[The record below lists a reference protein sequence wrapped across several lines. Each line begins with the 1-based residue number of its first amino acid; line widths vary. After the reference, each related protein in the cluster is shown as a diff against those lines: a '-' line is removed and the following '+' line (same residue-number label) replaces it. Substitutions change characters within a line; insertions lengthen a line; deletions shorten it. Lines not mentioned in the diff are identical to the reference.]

1 MQKSHLSIAA
11 LASVALTTLFAIGSD
26 SNAQEQRAQEQ
37 RPTAQRP
44 WTRRSTLSA
53 RSPHNPS
60 PQSRS
65 SQSRSSPNHSP
76 QMQPTDSV
84 LLPGIYWENDRQPLK
99 LGQVAPNFSLS
110 LARDCRW
117 REANKKTPQKQI
129 EYSNDGQTPLVLGDF
144 VQSGKGVTIV
154 VFWAFWCDTWKD
166 VSRFLV
172 RMKPKLQS
180 EHTQILCVAVDAS
193 QQPVARRAFADG
205 TLWYPVV
212 IDPASAT
219 TANWGV
225 RRVPTLFVLDNL
237 RRVRRVFEG
246 FPGELPLLRAIHEA
260 RKTLVVALT
269 TSKVVVKR

>member
-11 LASVALTTLFAIGSD
+11 LASVALLATTFAIGSH
-26 SNAQEQRAQEQ
+26 SNAQEQR
-37 RPTAQRP
+37 PTPQRP

-53 RSPHNPS
+53 RSPHNS
-60 PQSRS
+60 SSQNRS
-65 SQSRSSPNHSP
+65 SQDPSP

-99 LGQVAPNFSLS
+99 LGQVAPDFSLS

-117 REANKKTPQKQI
+117 REANKKTPQKPI
-129 EYSNDGQTPLVLGDF
+129 EYSIDGQASLALGDY
-144 VQSGKGVTIV
+144 VQSGKGVTVV

-193 QQPVARRAFADG
+193 QQPVARRAFALG

-212 IDPASAT
+212 IDKGST
-219 TANWGV
+219 TTTNWGV
-225 RRVPTLFVLDNL
+225 RRVPTLFVLDNA
-237 RRVRRVFEG
+237 RRVRHVFEG
-246 FPGELPLLRAIHEA
+246 FPGELPLLRAVHEA
-260 RKTLVVALT
+260 RQPLKGSKATA
-269 TSKVVVKR
+269 TSLQHG